1 MIITSV
7 KKQKGYEFI
16 QEMENKYGSIDHL
29 DKLFK
34 ESNNMK
40 MYVDLRNWKYYENH
54 LEEEIETTESIILNN
69 HC

>member
-16 QEMENKYGSIDHL
+16 QEMENKYGSIDDL